1 MIGAR
6 SGWSERARSGQS
18 VALARGSTNQTSRRG
33 KRHYVSVSVIPETRF
48 ASADDLHIAYQVVG
62 DGPIDVV
69 FVPEWMN
76 HVEAQWDEP
85 VSARFLGRLASFSRL
100 VLFDKR
106 GTGLSDPVPLSDLP
120 TIEEWMDDLRI
131 VLDAVGSQS
140 AALVCA
146 SGGAFLGLPFAA
158 TYPERVA
165 ALVIIDGTAR
175 AARADDYPPWAPP
188 ELIQRAKDWLDEVWG
203 TGRSL
208 ELLLPSRANDVA
220 FCEWRARY
228 ERFAA
233 SPGTVTKMIDFLTT
247 IDVRQVLPTITAPTL
262 VLHRAGDRLWLPAHG
277 RYLAEH
283 IDGAR
288 YVELP
293 GSDNVWLGQD
303 SDTLLEE
310 IQEFLTGVRA
320 PSEPDRVLTTIL
332 FTDIVGST
340 ESAASFGGERWRE
353 LLDRHDA
360 VIRRQLKRA
369 RGREI
374 ATTGDGFVAS
384 FDGPARAIR
393 CAVAISEA
401 MRPLGLQVRAGLHSG
416 ECEVR
421 GNDLGGL
428 AVHIAARVAA
438 AARAGEVLVSSTVK
452 DLVAGSG
459 IGFSDRGPHRLKGVP
474 DEWRLY
480 AITTT

>member
-1 MIGAR
+1 MA
-6 SGWSERARSGQS
+6 SAERAIGRAREGQHEADF
-18 VALARGSTNQTSRRG
+18 ALR
-33 KRHYVSVSVIPETRF
+33 KRHYVSVSLIPETRF
-48 ASADDLHIAYQVVG
+48 AAADDLHIAYQVVG
-62 DGPIDVV
+62 EGPMDVV
-69 FVPEWMN
+69 FVPDWFN

-85 VSARFLGRLASFSRL
+85 ASARFLGRLASFSRL

-120 TIEEWMDDLRI
+120 TVEVWMDDLRI

-146 SGGAFLGLPFAA
+146 SLGAILGLPFAA

-165 ALVIIDGTAR
+165 ALVIIEGTAR
-175 AARADDYPPWAPP
+175 LARADDYPPGARP
-188 ELIQRAKDWLDEVWG
+188 ELIRWAKDWIDEVWG
-203 TGRSL
+203 TGRSV
-208 ELLLPSRANDVA
+208 EVVVPSRANDRA

-228 ERFAA
+228 ERLAA
-233 SPGTVTKMIDFLTT
+233 SPGTATKMFDFLTS
-247 IDVRQVLPTITAPTL
+247 IDLRQVLPAITAPTL
-262 VLHRAGDRLWLPAHG
+262 VMHRAGDRFVPPAHG

-283 IDGAR
+283 IGGAH

-293 GSDNVWLGQD
+293 GSDSLWLGED

-340 ESAASFGGERWRE
+340 ELAASLGDERWRE

-360 VIRRQLKRA
+360 AVRRQLARA

-374 ATTGDGFVAS
+374 GTRGDGFVAS
-384 FDGPARAIR
+384 FDGPARAIH

-401 MRPLGLQVRAGLHSG
+401 MRPLGLEIRAGLHSG

-421 GNDLGGL
+421 GSELGGL
-428 AVHIAARVAA
+428 AVHVAARVAA
-438 AARAGEVLVSSTVK
+438 AAQGAEVLVSSTVK

-459 IGFSDRGPHRLKGVP
+459 IGFSDRGLHTLKGVP

>member
-1 MIGAR
+1 
-6 SGWSERARSGQS
+6 
-18 VALARGSTNQTSRRG
+18 
-33 KRHYVSVSVIPETRF
+33 
-48 ASADDLHIAYQVVG
+48 
-62 DGPIDVV
+62 
-69 FVPEWMN
+69 
-76 HVEAQWDEP
+76 
-85 VSARFLGRLASFSRL
+85 
-100 VLFDKR
+100 
-106 GTGLSDPVPLSDLP
+106 
-120 TIEEWMDDLRI
+120 MD
-131 VLDAVGSQS
+131 
-140 AALVCA
+140 
-146 SGGAFLGLPFAA
+146 FMA
-158 TYPERVA
+158 TV
-165 ALVIIDGTAR
+165 
-175 AARADDYPPWAPP
+175 
-188 ELIQRAKDWLDEVWG
+188 
-203 TGRSL
+203 
-208 ELLLPSRANDVA
+208 
-220 FCEWRARY
+220 
-228 ERFAA
+228 
-233 SPGTVTKMIDFLTT
+233 
-247 IDVRQVLPTITAPTL
+247 DVRQVLPTITAPTL
-262 VLHRAGDRLWLPAHG
+262 VLHRAGDRWALPGHG

-293 GSDNVWLGQD
+293 GSDRLWLGED

-340 ESAASFGGERWRE
+340 ELAASLGGERWRE

-360 VIRRQLKRA
+360 VVRRQLVRA

-374 ATTGDGFVAS
+374 DTTGDGFVAS

-421 GNDLGGL
+421 GSGLGGL

-438 AARAGEVLVSSTVK
+438 AAQGGEVLVSSTVK

-459 IGFSDRGPHRLKGVP
+459 IDFADRGLHALKGVP

>member
-1 MIGAR
+1 V
-6 SGWSERARSGQS
+6 S
-18 VALARGSTNQTSRRG
+18 VA
-33 KRHYVSVSVIPETRF
+33 VIPETRF
-48 ASADDLHIAYQVVG
+48 ASADDLHISYQVVG
-62 DGPIDVV
+62 EGPIDVV
-69 FVPEWMN
+69 FVPDWFN

-85 VSARFLGRLASFSRL
+85 ASARFLGRLASFSRL

-120 TIEEWMDDLRI
+120 TVEAWMDDLRI
-131 VLDAVGSQS
+131 VLEAVGSES

-146 SGGAFLGLPFAA
+146 TGGAILGLPFAA

-165 ALVIIDGTAR
+165 ALIIIDGAAR
-175 AARADDYPPWAPP
+175 YARADDYPPGAPP
-188 ELIQRAKDWLDEVWG
+188 ELIRWVKDWVDEVWG
-203 TGRSL
+203 TGRAV
-208 ELLLPSRANDVA
+208 ELLLPSRATDRA
-220 FCEWRARY
+220 FCEWRSRY
-228 ERFAA
+228 ERLAA
-233 SPGTVTKMIDFLTT
+233 SPGTVTRMFEFLTT
-247 IDVRQVLPTITAPTL
+247 IDLRQVLPAITAPTL
-262 VLHRAGDRLWLPAHG
+262 VVHRAGDRLAPPGHG

-283 IDGAR
+283 IGGAH
-288 YVELP
+288 YVEFP
-293 GSDNVWLGQD
+293 GSDNLWLGED

-332 FTDIVGST
+332 FTDIVRST
-340 ESAASFGGERWRE
+340 PTLAQVGDHRWRE

-360 VIRRQLKRA
+360 VIRRQLVRA

-374 ATTGDGFVAS
+374 NTTGDGFVAS

-401 MRPLGLQVRAGLHSG
+401 MRPLGLEVRAGLHSG

-421 GNDLGGL
+421 GSDLGGL
-428 AVHIAARVAA
+428 AVHIAARVATA
-438 AARAGEVLVSSTVK
+438 AQPGEVLVSSTVK

-459 IGFSDRGPHRLKGVP
+459 IGFSDRGVHPLKGVP

-480 AITTT
+480 AITMT

>member
-1 MIGAR
+1 M
-6 SGWSERARSGQS
+6 
-18 VALARGSTNQTSRRG
+18 
-33 KRHYVSVSVIPETRF
+33 IPETRF

-62 DGPIDVV
+62 EGPIDVV
-69 FVPEWMN
+69 FVPDWFN

-100 VLFDKR
+100 VVFDKR

-120 TIEEWMDDLRI
+120 TVEEWMDDLRI

-146 SGGAFLGLPFAA
+146 SFGAFLGLPFAA

-165 ALVIIDGTAR
+165 ALVIIEGTAR
-175 AARADDYPPWAPP
+175 AARADDYPPGAPP
-188 ELIQRAKDWLDEVWG
+188 KVIQWAKDLADEVWG
-203 TGRSL
+203 TGRWL
-208 ELLLPSRANDVA
+208 EWLLPSRANDRA

-228 ERFAA
+228 ERLAA
-233 SPGTVTKMIDFLTT
+233 SPGTVTRMMDFMVKVDL
-247 IDVRQVLPTITAPTL
+247 RQVLPTITAPTL
-262 VLHRAGDRLWLPAHG
+262 VLHRAGDRWLLSGHG

-283 IDGAR
+283 IAGAR

-293 GSDNVWLGQD
+293 GSDHEWLGQD

-340 ESAASFGGERWRE
+340 ESAAALGGERWRE

-360 VIRRQLKRA
+360 VVRRQLVRA

-374 ATTGDGFVAS
+374 ATRGDGFVAT

-393 CAVAISEA
+393 CAVAINEA

-438 AARAGEVLVSSTVK
+438 AAQGGEVLVSSTVK
-452 DLVAGSG
+452 DLVVGSG
-459 IGFSDRGPHRLKGVP
+459 IGFADRGLHSLKGVP

-480 AITTT
+480 AITLT

>member
-1 MIGAR
+1 
-6 SGWSERARSGQS
+6 
-18 VALARGSTNQTSRRG
+18 
-33 KRHYVSVSVIPETRF
+33 VSVSVSPGTCF

-69 FVPEWMN
+69 FVPDWFN

-120 TIEEWMDDLRI
+120 TVEEWMDDLRI

-146 SGGAFLGLPFAA
+146 SAGAFLGLPFAA

-165 ALVIIDGTAR
+165 ALVIIEGSAR
-175 AARADDYPPWAPP
+175 AARADDYPSGAPP

-203 TGRSL
+203 TGRAL

-228 ERFAA
+228 ERLAA
-233 SPGTVTKMIDFLTT
+233 SPGTVTRMFDFLTT
-247 IDVRQVLPTITAPTL
+247 IDVRHVLPTITAPTL
-262 VLHRAGDRLWLPAHG
+262 VLHSAGDRFALPAHG

-293 GSDNVWLGQD
+293 GSDNLWLGQD

-332 FTDIVGST
+332 FTDVVGST
-340 ESAASFGGERWRE
+340 ESAASLGDERWRE

-360 VIRRQLKRA
+360 VIRRQLVRA

-374 ATTGDGFVAS
+374 ATRGDGFVAS

-393 CAVAISEA
+393 CAVAINEA
-401 MRPLGLQVRAGLHSG
+401 MRALGLQVRAGLHSG

-428 AVHIAARVAA
+428 AVHIAARVAD

>member
-1 MIGAR
+1 VG
-6 SGWSERARSGQS
+6 
-18 VALARGSTNQTSRRG
+18 
-33 KRHYVSVSVIPETRF
+33 VSVIPETRF

-62 DGPIDVV
+62 EGPIDVV
-69 FVPEWMN
+69 FVPDWFN

-85 VSARFLGRLASFSRL
+85 ASALFLGRLASFSRL
-100 VLFDKR
+100 VVFDKR

-120 TIEEWMDDLRI
+120 TVEEWMDDLRI

-146 SGGAFLGLPFAA
+146 NDGAILGLPFAA

-165 ALVIIDGTAR
+165 ALVVIDGLAR
-175 AARADDYPPWAPP
+175 AARADDYPPGAPP
-188 ELIQRAKDWLDEVWG
+188 EQIQRAKDWMNEVWG
-203 TGRSL
+203 TGQTL
-208 ELLLPSRANDVA
+208 ELLLPSRANDRA

-228 ERFAA
+228 ERLAA
-233 SPGTVTKMIDFLTT
+233 SPGTVTRMMDFMTT

-262 VLHRAGDRLWLPAHG
+262 VLHRAGDRWYLPGHG

-288 YVELP
+288 YVGLP
-293 GSDNVWLGQD
+293 GSDNLWLGED

-320 PSEPDRVLTTIL
+320 PSQPDRVLTTIL

-340 ESAASFGGERWRE
+340 ELAASLGGERWRE

-360 VIRRQLKRA
+360 VVRRQVVRA

-374 ATTGDGFVAS
+374 ATRGDGFVAT

-428 AVHIAARVAA
+428 AVHIAARVADA
-438 AARAGEVLVSSTVK
+438 AQGGEVLVSSTVK

-459 IGFSDRGPHRLKGVP
+459 IGFADRGLHALKGVP

-480 AITTT
+480 AITLT

>member
-1 MIGAR
+1 MA
-6 SGWSERARSGQS
+6 SSERAICR
-18 VALARGSTNQTSRRG
+18 ARERQHTADVER

-48 ASADDLHIAYQVVG
+48 ASADGLHIAYQVVG
-62 DGPIDVV
+62 EGPIDVV
-69 FVPEWMN
+69 FVPDWFN

-85 VSARFLGRLASFSRL
+85 ASARFLGRLASFSRL

-120 TIEEWMDDLRI
+120 TVEAWMDDLRI
-131 VLDAVGSQS
+131 VLDTVGSES
-140 AALVCA
+140 TALVCVSA
-146 SGGAFLGLPFAA
+146 GDVLGLPFAA

-165 ALVIIDGTAR
+165 ALVIIEGSAG
-175 AARADDYPPWAPP
+175 APP
-188 ELIQRAKDWLDEVWG
+188 GAGPELTRRLRDWVDEVWG
-203 TGRSL
+203 TGRSVDV
-208 ELLLPSRANDVA
+208 LLPSRAGDRA

-228 ERFAA
+228 ERLAA
-233 SPGTVTKMIDFLTT
+233 SPGTVTKMFEFLTT
-247 IDVRQVLPTITAPTL
+247 YDLRPVLPAITTPTL
-262 VLHRAGDRLWLPAHG
+262 VLHRAGDRFNPPAQG
-277 RYLAEH
+277 RHLAEH
-283 IDGAR
+283 IAGAH

-293 GSDNVWLGQD
+293 GSDNLWLGQD

-320 PSEPDRVLTTIL
+320 PSEADRVLTTIL

-340 ESAASFGGERWRE
+340 ELAASLGGERWRE

-360 VIRRQLKRA
+360 VIRRQLMRA

-374 ATTGDGFVAS
+374 DTTGDGFVAS

-421 GNDLGGL
+421 SSHLGGI

-438 AARAGEVLVSSTVK
+438 AAQAGEVLVSSTVK

-459 IGFSDRGPHRLKGVP
+459 IGFADRGLHTLKGVP

>member
-1 MIGAR
+1 
-6 SGWSERARSGQS
+6 
-18 VALARGSTNQTSRRG
+18 
-33 KRHYVSVSVIPETRF
+33 VSVSLIPETRF

-62 DGPIDVV
+62 EGPIDVV
-69 FVPEWMN
+69 LVQDWFS

-100 VLFDKR
+100 VVFDKR

-120 TIEEWMDDLRI
+120 TVEEWMDDLRI
-131 VLDAVGSQS
+131 VLDAVGSES

-146 SGGAFLGLPFAA
+146 SGGAFLGLQFAA

-165 ALVIIDGTAR
+165 ALVIIDGSAR
-175 AARADDYPPWAPP
+175 GARADDYPPGAPP
-188 ELIQRAKDWLDEVWG
+188 EVIQWAKDWLDEVWG
-203 TGRSL
+203 TGRTL
-208 ELLLPSRANDVA
+208 ELLLPSRANDGA

-228 ERFAA
+228 ERLAA
-233 SPGTVTKMIDFLTT
+233 SPGTATRMMDFMVTVDL
-247 IDVRQVLPTITAPTL
+247 RQVLPTITAPTL
-262 VLHRAGDRLWLPAHG
+262 VLHRAGDRWLLPGHG

-283 IDGAR
+283 IAGAH

-293 GSDNVWLGQD
+293 GSDHWWLGQD

-332 FTDIVGST
+332 FTDIVSST
-340 ESAASFGGERWRE
+340 ESAASLGGERWRE

-360 VIRRQLKRA
+360 VVRRQLVRA

-393 CAVAISEA
+393 CAVAINEA

-428 AVHIAARVAA
+428 AVHIAARVADA
-438 AARAGEVLVSSTVK
+438 AQGGEVLVSSTVK
-452 DLVAGSG
+452 DLVVGSG
-459 IGFSDRGPHRLKGVP
+459 IGFVDRGLHRLKGVP

-480 AITTT
+480 AITLT

>member
-1 MIGAR
+1 
-6 SGWSERARSGQS
+6 
-18 VALARGSTNQTSRRG
+18 LAFR
-33 KRHYVSVSVIPETRF
+33 KRHYVGVSLIPETRF

-62 DGPIDVV
+62 GGPIDVV
-69 FVPEWMN
+69 FVPDWFN

-85 VSARFLGRLASFSRL
+85 ASALFLRRLASFSRL

-120 TIEEWMDDLRI
+120 TVEAWMDDLRI
-131 VLDAVGSQS
+131 VLDAVGSES

-146 SGGAFLGLPFAA
+146 SAGAFLGLPFAA
-158 TYPERVA
+158 TYPDRVA
-165 ALVIIDGTAR
+165 ALILIEGFAR
-175 AARADDYPPWAPP
+175 LSRADDYPPGAPP
-188 ELIQRAKDWLDEVWG
+188 ELIRLFREWVDEVWG
-203 TGRSL
+203 TGRTVDVI
-208 ELLLPSRANDVA
+208 LPSRATDRA

-228 ERFAA
+228 ERLAA
-233 SPGTVTKMIDFLTT
+233 SPGTVTKMCEFVGSF
-247 IDVRQVLPTITAPTL
+247 DVRQVLPTIAAPTL
-262 VLHRAGDRLWLPAHG
+262 VLHRAADRVVPPAHG

-283 IDGAR
+283 IAGAH

-293 GSDNVWLGQD
+293 GSDYLWLGQD
-303 SDTLLEE
+303 SETLVEE

-320 PSEPDRVLTTIL
+320 PSEPDRILTTIL
-332 FTDIVGST
+332 FTDIVRST
-340 ESAASFGGERWRE
+340 PRLAEVGDHRWRE
-353 LLDRHDA
+353 LLDRHDS
-360 VIRRQLKRA
+360 VIRRQLVRA

-374 ATTGDGFVAS
+374 DTTGDGFVAS

-401 MRPLGLQVRAGLHSG
+401 MRPLELEVRAGLHSG

-421 GNDLGGL
+421 GDDLGGL
-428 AVHIAARVAA
+428 AVHIAARVAGA
-438 AARAGEVLVSSTVK
+438 AQAGEVLVSSTVK

-459 IGFSDRGPHRLKGVP
+459 IGFSDRGLHALKGVP

-480 AITTT
+480 AITMT

>member
-1 MIGAR
+1 
-6 SGWSERARSGQS
+6 
-18 VALARGSTNQTSRRG
+18 
-33 KRHYVSVSVIPETRF
+33 
-48 ASADDLHIAYQVVG
+48 
-62 DGPIDVV
+62 VV
-69 FVPEWMN
+69 FVPDWFN

-85 VSARFLGRLASFSRL
+85 ASARFLERLASFSRL
-100 VLFDKR
+100 VVFDKR

-120 TIEEWMDDLRI
+120 TVEAWMDDLRI
-131 VLDAVGSQS
+131 VLDAVGSES
-140 AALVCA
+140 TALVCA
-146 SGGAFLGLPFAA
+146 SAGDVLGLPFAA
-158 TYPERVA
+158 TYPQRVA
-165 ALVIIDGTAR
+165 ALVIIEGSAG
-175 AARADDYPPWAPP
+175 PPPGAGP
-188 ELIQRAKDWLDEVWG
+188 ELIPLLRDWIDEVWG
-203 TGRSL
+203 TGRTVDL
-208 ELLLPSRANDVA
+208 ILPSRAGDRA

-228 ERFAA
+228 ERLAA
-233 SPGTVTKMIDFLTT
+233 SPGTATKMFEFLMSY
-247 IDVRQVLPTITAPTL
+247 DLRPVLPAITAPTL
-262 VLHRAGDRLWLPAHG
+262 VMHRAGDRLNPPSEG

-283 IDGAR
+283 IAGAR

-293 GSDNVWLGQD
+293 GSDNLWLGDD

-310 IQEFLTGVRA
+310 IQEFLTGMRA

-332 FTDIVGST
+332 FTDIVRST
-340 ESAASFGGERWRE
+340 PKVAEVGDHRWRE

-360 VIRRQLKRA
+360 VIRRQLARA

-374 ATTGDGFVAS
+374 GTRGDGFVAS

-393 CAVAISEA
+393 CAVAINEA

-438 AARAGEVLVSSTVK
+438 AAQGGEVLVSSTVK
-452 DLVAGSG
+452 DLVVGSG
-459 IGFSDRGPHRLKGVP
+459 IGFADRGLHSLKGVP

-480 AITTT
+480 AITLT

>member
-1 MIGAR
+1 
-6 SGWSERARSGQS
+6 
-18 VALARGSTNQTSRRG
+18 
-33 KRHYVSVSVIPETRF
+33 
-48 ASADDLHIAYQVVG
+48 
-62 DGPIDVV
+62 
-69 FVPEWMN
+69 
-76 HVEAQWDEP
+76 
-85 VSARFLGRLASFSRL
+85 
-100 VLFDKR
+100 
-106 GTGLSDPVPLSDLP
+106 
-120 TIEEWMDDLRI
+120 MDDLRI

-140 AALVCA
+140 AALVCVA
-146 SGGAFLGLPFAA
+146 AGAVLGLPFAA

-165 ALVIIDGTAR
+165 ALVIIDGAAR
-175 AARADDYPPWAPP
+175 YARADDYPPGAPP
-188 ELIQRAKDWLDEVWG
+188 ELIQRAKDWADEVWG
-203 TGRSL
+203 TGRTL
-208 ELLLPSRANDVA
+208 EVVLPSRADDRA

-228 ERFAA
+228 ERLAA
-233 SPGTVTKMIDFLTT
+233 SPGTVTRMFDFMAGF
-247 IDVRQVLPTITAPTL
+247 DARQVLPTITAPTL
-262 VLHRAGDRLWLPAHG
+262 VLHRAGDRWTPPGHG

-283 IDGAR
+283 IPGAH

-293 GSDNVWLGQD
+293 GSDHWWLGQD

-340 ESAASFGGERWRE
+340 ESAASLGGERWRE

-360 VIRRQLKRA
+360 VIRRQLARA

-374 ATTGDGFVAS
+374 ATRGDGFVAT

-393 CAVAISEA
+393 CAVAINEA

-438 AARAGEVLVSSTVK
+438 AAQGGEVLVSSTVK

-459 IGFSDRGPHRLKGVP
+459 IGFADRGPHALKGVP
-474 DEWRLY
+474 DQWRLY
-480 AITTT
+480 AITLT

>member
-1 MIGAR
+1 M
-6 SGWSERARSGQS
+6 
-18 VALARGSTNQTSRRG
+18 
-33 KRHYVSVSVIPETRF
+33 IPETRF

-62 DGPIDVV
+62 EGPIDVV
-69 FVPEWMN
+69 FVPDWFN

-100 VLFDKR
+100 VVFDKR

-120 TIEEWMDDLRI
+120 TVEAWMDDLRV

-146 SGGAFLGLPFAA
+146 NDGVILGLPFAA

-165 ALVIIDGTAR
+165 ALVIIDGYAR
-175 AARADDYPPWAPP
+175 AARADDYPPGAPP
-188 ELIQRAKDWLDEVWG
+188 KVIQRAKDWVDEVWG
-203 TGRSL
+203 TSRTV
-208 ELLLPSRANDVA
+208 EVLLPSRANDVA

-228 ERFAA
+228 ERLAA
-233 SPGTVTKMIDFLTT
+233 SPGTVTRMYDFMASF
-247 IDVRQVLPTITAPTL
+247 DVRQVLPTITAPTL
-262 VLHRAGDRLWLPAHG
+262 VLHRAGDRWTLAGHG

-283 IDGAR
+283 IAGAR

-293 GSDNVWLGQD
+293 GSDNLWLGED
-303 SDTLLEE
+303 SDALLEE

-340 ESAASFGGERWRE
+340 ESAASLGGERWRE

-360 VIRRQLKRA
+360 VIRRQLVRA

-374 ATTGDGFVAS
+374 ATRGDGFVAT

-393 CAVAISEA
+393 CAVAINEA

-428 AVHIAARVAA
+428 AVHIAARVADA
-438 AARAGEVLVSSTVK
+438 AQGGEVLVTSTVK

-459 IGFSDRGPHRLKGVP
+459 IGFADRGLHRLKGVP

-480 AITTT
+480 AITLT

>member
-1 MIGAR
+1 
-6 SGWSERARSGQS
+6 
-18 VALARGSTNQTSRRG
+18 
-33 KRHYVSVSVIPETRF
+33 
-48 ASADDLHIAYQVVG
+48 VV
-62 DGPIDVV
+62 
-69 FVPEWMN
+69 
-76 HVEAQWDEP
+76 
-85 VSARFLGRLASFSRL
+85 
-100 VLFDKR
+100 FDKR

-120 TIEEWMDDLRI
+120 TVEEWMDDLRI
-131 VLDAVGSQS
+131 VLDAVGSPS

-146 SGGAFLGLPFAA
+146 SAGAFLGLPFAA

-165 ALVIIDGTAR
+165 ALVIIEGSAR
-175 AARADDYPPWAPP
+175 AAHADDYPPGASP
-188 ELIQRAKDWLDEVWG
+188 EWIQRAKDWVDEVWG
-203 TGRSL
+203 TGRIL
-208 ELLLPSRANDVA
+208 EVLLPSRANDRA

-228 ERFAA
+228 ERLAA
-233 SPGTVTKMIDFLTT
+233 SPGTVTRMFDFLTT
-247 IDVRQVLPTITAPTL
+247 IDIRQVLPTITAPTL
-262 VLHRAGDRLWLPAHG
+262 VLHRAGDRFNPPGHG

-283 IDGAR
+283 IAGAH

-293 GSDNVWLGQD
+293 GSDNLWLGQD

-332 FTDIVGST
+332 FTDIVSST
-340 ESAASFGGERWRE
+340 ESAVSLGGERWRE

-360 VIRRQLKRA
+360 VVRRQLLRA

-374 ATTGDGFVAS
+374 ATRGDGFVAS

-393 CAVAISEA
+393 CAVAINEA

-428 AVHIAARVAA
+428 AVHIAARVADA
-438 AARAGEVLVSSTVK
+438 AQGGEVLVSSTVK

-459 IGFSDRGPHRLKGVP
+459 IGFADRGLHALKGVP
-474 DEWRLY
+474 DQWRLY
-480 AITTT
+480 AITLT

>member
-1 MIGAR
+1 M
-6 SGWSERARSGQS
+6 
-18 VALARGSTNQTSRRG
+18 
-33 KRHYVSVSVIPETRF
+33 SVSLVPETRF
-48 ASADDLHIAYQVVG
+48 ASADDVHIAYQVVG
-62 DGPIDVV
+62 EGPIDVV
-69 FVPEWMN
+69 FVPDWWN
-76 HVEAQWDEP
+76 HVEAQWEEP
-85 VSARFLGRLASFSRL
+85 ASARFLGRLASFSRL

-120 TIEEWMDDLRI
+120 TIEAWMDDLRI

-140 AALVCA
+140 AALICA
-146 SGGAFLGLPFAA
+146 SGGAALGLLFTA
-158 TYPERVA
+158 TYPGRVA
-165 ALVIIDGTAR
+165 ALVIIDGFAR
-175 AARADDYPPWAPP
+175 GAGSDDYRPGASP
-188 ELIQRAKDWLDEVWG
+188 ETIRLFKEWVDEVWG

-208 ELLLPSRANDVA
+208 ELLLPSRANDQA

-228 ERFAA
+228 ERLAA
-233 SPGTVTKMIDFLTT
+233 SPGTVKRMFDF
-247 IDVRQVLPTITAPTL
+247 IVRFDVRQVLPTITAPTL
-262 VLHRAGDRLWLPAHG
+262 VLHRAGDRYIRPAHG

-283 IDGAR
+283 IAGAH

-293 GSDNVWLGQD
+293 GSDHLWLGED
-303 SDTLLEE
+303 SDTLLGE
-310 IQEFLTGVRA
+310 IQELLTGVRA

-332 FTDIVGST
+332 FTDIVAST
-340 ESAASFGGERWRE
+340 ELAASLEGERWRE

-360 VIRRQLKRA
+360 VIRRQLARA
-369 RGREI
+369 RGQEVGTR
-374 ATTGDGFVAS
+374 GDGFVAS

-421 GNDLGGL
+421 GSDLGGL

-438 AARAGEVLVSSTVK
+438 AAQAGEVLVSSTVK

-459 IGFSDRGPHRLKGVP
+459 IGFSDRGLHALKGVP

-480 AITTT
+480 AISTT

>member
-1 MIGAR
+1 
-6 SGWSERARSGQS
+6 
-18 VALARGSTNQTSRRG
+18 
-33 KRHYVSVSVIPETRF
+33 VSVSAIPETRF
-48 ASADDLHIAYQVVG
+48 AIADDLHIAYQVVG
-62 DGPIDVV
+62 EGPIDVV
-69 FVPEWMN
+69 FVPDWFN

-85 VSARFLGRLASFSRL
+85 ASALFLGRLASFSRL

-106 GTGLSDPVPLSDLP
+106 GTGLSDPVPLNDLP
-120 TIEEWMDDLRI
+120 TVEAWMDDLRI

-165 ALVIIDGTAR
+165 ALVIIEGYAR
-175 AARADDYPPWAPP
+175 LVRADDYPPGAPS
-188 ELIQRAKDWLDEVWG
+188 ELIHGVRDWLDEVWG
-203 TGRSL
+203 TGRTV
-208 ELLLPSRANDVA
+208 EVLLPSRANDSA

-228 ERFAA
+228 ERVAA
-233 SPGTVTKMIDFLTT
+233 SPGTVTRMFDFASSF
-247 IDVRQVLPTITAPTL
+247 DVRQVLPTITAPTL
-262 VLHRAGDRLWLPAHG
+262 VLHRAGDRFVPPAHG

-283 IDGAR
+283 IAGAH
-288 YVELP
+288 YIELP
-293 GSDNVWLGQD
+293 GSDNLWLGQD

-320 PSEPDRVLTTIL
+320 PSDPDRVLTTIL

-340 ESAASFGGERWRE
+340 ELAASLGGEGWRE

-360 VIRRQLKRA
+360 VTRRQLARA
-369 RGREI
+369 RGREVG
-374 ATTGDGFVAS
+374 TRGDGFVAS

-401 MRPLGLQVRAGLHSG
+401 MRPLELQVRAGLHSG

-421 GNDLGGL
+421 GSDLGGI

-438 AARAGEVLVSSTVK
+438 AAQGGEVLVSSTVK

-459 IGFSDRGPHRLKGVP
+459 IGFADRGLHALKGVP

-480 AITTT
+480 EITTT